1 MSDDMTLSIV
11 CKGEV
16 LSSNLPEFRDAVVAF
31 VGAINR
37 ELVTDEQFGQAEID
51 VKRLKSIEEGTLAAK
66 EKALRDAETL
76 HALFVSLDEIA
87 EIPRQARLDL
97 SSLIDRQKKAV
108 RAQLVADALNRI
120 ECAAHLRLKNF
131 GSAVESSI
139 KGKHTLD
146 SMQKALDIIVGSLN
160 AQIAAS
166 KAVIAE
172 WEAANQERVPD
183 ADVLEIEQP
192 ETVRLKL
199 QARTD
204 ARKAAEERKRLE
216 EEQARER
223 KRLAD
228 GAATERAARLQ
239 AEAAAAPQL
248 ATEPQ
253 AQEVTTPAP
262 IVESLPTSEPAS
274 EPASESTSE
283 PAQEFALTAEESEE
297 EELARLCF
305 AIRAAFLPIRS
316 VRESLKHQRN
326 IDLAKAFANNV
337 NVAFKWLEKGGDK

>member
-1 MSDDMTLSIV
+1 MSDSMTLSIV

-16 LSSNLPEFRDAVVAF
+16 ISSNLPEFRDAVTAF

-37 ELVTDEQFGQAEID
+37 DLVTDEQFGQAEID
-51 VKRLKSIEEGTLAAK
+51 VRRLKSIEEATLAAK

-131 GSAVESSI
+131 GAAVESSI
-139 KGKHTLD
+139 KGKRTLD

-160 AQIAAS
+160 SQIAAS

-172 WEAANQERVPD
+172 WESANQERVPD
-183 ADVLEIEQP
+183 ADALEIEQP

-223 KRLAD
+223 KRLVD
-228 GAATERAARLQ
+228 EAAAERAARLQ
-239 AEAAAAPQL
+239 AEAAAPQPAP
-248 ATEPQ
+248 APQ
-253 AQEVTTPAP
+253 AQESAAPAP
-262 IVESLPTSEPAS
+262 IVESLPAS
-274 EPASESTSE
+274 EPV
-283 PAQEFALTAEESEE
+283 QEFALTAEESEE

-316 VRESLKHQRN
+316 VRGSLKHQRN
-326 IDLAKAFANNV
+326 IDLAEAFASNV

>member
-1 MSDDMTLSIV
+1 MSNNMTLSIV

-16 LSSNLPEFRDAVVAF
+16 ISSNLPEFRDAVVAF

-51 VKRLKSIEEGTLAAK
+51 VKRLKNIEEATLAAK

-131 GSAVESSI
+131 GAIVEGSI
-139 KGKHTLD
+139 KGKRTLD

-228 GAATERAARLQ
+228 EVAAERATRLQ
-239 AEAAAAPQL
+239 AEAAAAPQP
-248 ATEPQ
+248 APAPQ
-253 AQEVTTPAP
+253 AQEATAPAP
-262 IVESLPTSEPAS
+262 IVESLP
-274 EPASESTSE
+274 TSE
-283 PAQEFALTAEESEE
+283 PAQEFALTAEESED

-305 AIRAAFLPIRS
+305 AIRAAFSPIRN
-316 VRESLKHQRN
+316 VKESLKHQRN
-326 IDLAKAFANNV
+326 IDLAKAFANNI
-337 NVAFKWLEKGGDK
+337 NAAFKWLEKGGDK

>member
-97 SSLIDRQKKAV
+97 SGLIDRQKKAV

-131 GSAVESSI
+131 GAVVESSI
-139 KGKHTLD
+139 KGKRTLD

-160 AQIAAS
+160 AQIAAA
-166 KAVIAE
+166 KAIIAE
-172 WEAANQERVPD
+172 WEATNQERVPD
-183 ADVLEIEQP
+183 ADALEIEQP

-228 GAATERAARLQ
+228 EAAAERAARVK
-239 AEAAAAPQL
+239 AEAEAKAQEERNYTPQGESL
-248 ATEPQ
+248 PTQVLPQ
-253 AQEVTTPAP
+253 AAP
-262 IVESLPTSEPAS
+262 IVESLP
-274 EPASESTSE
+274 TSE
-283 PAQEFALTAEESEE
+283 PAQEFALTAEENAD

-305 AIRAAFLPIRS
+305 AIRAAFLPIRA

-326 IDLAKAFANNV
+326 IDLAKAFASNV
-337 NVAFKWLEKGGDK
+337 NVSFKWLEKGGDK

>member
-1 MSDDMTLSIV
+1 MSNDMTLSIV

-16 LSSNLPEFRDAVVAF
+16 ISSNLPEFRDAVVAF

-51 VKRLKSIEEGTLAAK
+51 VKRLKSIEEATLAAK

-76 HALFVSLDEIA
+76 HALFTSLDEIA

-97 SSLIDRQKKAV
+97 SGLIDRQKKAV

-131 GSAVESSI
+131 GAIVEGSI
-139 KGKHTLD
+139 KGKRTLD

-166 KAVIAE
+166 KAVITE
-172 WEAANQERVPD
+172 WESANQERVPD
-183 ADVLEIEQP
+183 ADALEIEQP

-223 KRLAD
+223 RRLAD
-228 GAATERAARLQ
+228 EVAAERAANAQLVQ
-239 AEAAAAPQL
+239 AQVAAPQP
-248 ATEPQ
+248 APVPQ
-253 AQEVTTPAP
+253 AQESAAPVP
-262 IVESLPTSEPAS
+262 IVESLPAS
-274 EPASESTSE
+274 EPASE

-305 AIRAAFLPIRS
+305 AIRAAFSPIRT
-316 VRESLKHQRN
+316 VKESLKHQRN
-326 IDLAKAFANNV
+326 IDLAKAFASNI